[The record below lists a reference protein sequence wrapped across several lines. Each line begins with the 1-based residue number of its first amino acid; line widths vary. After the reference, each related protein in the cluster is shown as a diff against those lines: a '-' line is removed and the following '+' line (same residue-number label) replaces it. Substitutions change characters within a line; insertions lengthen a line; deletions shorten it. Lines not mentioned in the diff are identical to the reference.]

1 MSYKIIPTESF
12 KAQVRTLQKKYPR
25 IRQDLKELNQRL
37 KQNPKSGKALGKG
50 VYKLRVKSSDIS
62 KGKRA
67 GYRVISY
74 VTDEL
79 EKVRLLTIYANNN
92 LRGGT
97 LLLRPMYTP
106 FRALAPWQ

>member
-62 KGKRA
+62 KGKRG

-79 EKVRLLTIYANNN
+79 EKVRLLTIYAKP
-92 LRGGT
+92 R
-97 LLLRPMYTP
+97 
-106 FRALAPWQ
+106 RATITDNEILSILCKEGLVK